1 MGNRVGGEEGT
12 EVGQGRAAGLPVWS
26 TCSTFCRRMG
36 GEVCVWG
43 RQVERTGGSGEFG
56 LTAVFVSYV
65 VACMSLEGSEN
76 GEGGTGRKDTDTQWK
91 CGWNTWSGKQ
101 EDAATRGLC
110 Y

>member
-1 MGNRVGGEEGT
+1 MGNRVGGEKGT

-26 TCSTFCRRMG
+26 ACSRLCRIMG
-36 GEVCVWG
+36 GKVCVWW

-56 LTAVFVSYV
+56 LTTVFVGYV
-65 VACMSLEGSEN
+65 VACMSLEDSEH
-76 GEGGTGRKDTDTQWK
+76 GEGEAGRKDTDTQWK

-101 EDAATRGLC
+101 EGAMMRRLC